1 VEYFV
6 VRDVI
11 RYQALDS
18 ENLYSDFLDLRTGLR
33 VTAGE
38 LFSRVYRGD
47 RHVTF
52 QTCIALNGDSSW
64 GRLFIIAKPKQV
76 LASE

>member
-18 ENLYSDFLDLRTGLR
+18 TNLYSDFLDLRTGFK
-33 VTAGE
+33 VSADE
-38 LFSRVYRGD
+38 VFNRVYGGE
-47 RHVTF
+47 RHLTF
-52 QTCIALNGDSSW
+52 QTCISLNGDSSW
-64 GRLFIIAKPKQV
+64 GRLFIIAEPRED
-76 LASE
+76 LAAD